1 MTSFEH
7 YFSIFFSSLSLSPS
21 LPLSPISIIQV
32 FTRTL
37 QNPNSSRYRRLI
49 DELFSQ
55 QNPKLMELNFFI
67 DPKIQDSK
75 KGLDKVLATTTVT
88 IIIINITLYSLHT
101 DQIVS

>member
-1 MTSFEH
+1 
-7 YFSIFFSSLSLSPS
+7 
-21 LPLSPISIIQV
+21 
-32 FTRTL
+32 
-37 QNPNSSRYRRLI
+37 
-49 DELFSQ
+49 
-55 QNPKLMELNFFI
+55 MELNFFI